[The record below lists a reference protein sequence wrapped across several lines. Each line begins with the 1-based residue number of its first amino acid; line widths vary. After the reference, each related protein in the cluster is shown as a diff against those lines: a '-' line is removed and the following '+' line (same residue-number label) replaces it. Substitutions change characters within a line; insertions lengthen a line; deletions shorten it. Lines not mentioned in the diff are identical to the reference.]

1 MTDTLNSI
9 KTNVTDAQSVAQ
21 TETIKPQNSKNAD
34 AKAFQKETKETLA
47 TLQAKNENMSKQ
59 ISNLVETIRTVSTPQ
74 PNIIKPDLADAVWG
88 RIRTYQASLKGVKI
102 NLKK

>member
-1 MTDTLNSI
+1 MTDTSNLI
-9 KTNVTDAQSVAQ
+9 KTNVIDAQSVAEKEI
-21 TETIKPQNSKNAD
+21 TKPQNIKNAD

-47 TLQAKNENMSKQ
+47 SLQAKNENMSKQ
-59 ISNLVETIRTVSTPQ
+59 ISNLVETIRTVSVPQ
-74 PNIIKPDLADAVWG
+74 PNVIKPDLADAVWG